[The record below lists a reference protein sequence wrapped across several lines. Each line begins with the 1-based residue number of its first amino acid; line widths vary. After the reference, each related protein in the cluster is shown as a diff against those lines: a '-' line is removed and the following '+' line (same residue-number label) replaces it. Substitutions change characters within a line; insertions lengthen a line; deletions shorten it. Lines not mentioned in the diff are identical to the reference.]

1 MQFRGGTRNRPKPH
15 VLLERVFHQFSVVL
29 LCVGFYGIVKI
40 LIAIETKK
48 NQLWHRPTREA
59 AAFKIERLE
68 QQLLFWEI
76 WIVIFCRVGITGGTG
91 FYYAVFKAF
100 FPGKKQQL

>member
-48 NQLWHRPTREA
+48 NQMWHRPTAEA

-68 QQLLFWEI
+68 QLLFWEI
-76 WIVIFCRVGITGGTG
+76 WIVIFCRVGI
-91 FYYAVFKAF
+91 
-100 FPGKKQQL
+100 